1 MDNIQKE
8 NFYNKVIELFQNAKK
23 KIISCSKYDGDFVI
37 MISDG
42 IVESLQ
48 CDDKEKEMA
57 NVIMDIESNNPKEM
71 ALIIMN
77 EAIKLSGGVPKDD
90 MTVLVTG
97 IWRKH

>member
-1 MDNIQKE
+1 M
-8 NFYNKVIELFQNAKK
+8 
-23 KIISCSKYDGDFVI
+23 
-37 MISDG
+37 
-42 IVESLQ
+42 
-48 CDDKEKEMA
+48 
-57 NVIMDIESNNPKEM
+57 IMDIESNNPKEM